1 MTTDDL
7 QDYCMQI
14 KRDYSQPFFSTRRRR
29 RTGTRFLFV
38 YGLLLG
44 GFLVFVSSQFDRLQL
59 AALDVV
65 GMAPTPSPYAS
76 TWAQQGYD
84 LYAQGKVVEAAEA
97 FKQAVNQQP
106 NNINYLYEYGKTLIE
121 LDREADQ
128 RAGRTLSDAEIAL
141 EIGNQAIEAAP
152 QDVRGY
158 ALKAKAL
165 VWTGDSASAIP
176 IALQGRELD
185 PLFAPIYSALA
196 RAYTIIGR
204 YQQGLDNGEEA
215 VRLDP
220 MDADTHRSYAISLI
234 FVGLRD
240 EAIQQLE
247 DAVNINPNLTGPY
260 FELAGQYNA
269 ANMTEEAVATYEKIL
284 TIDPFEAKAM
294 LRMCEVFFK
303 VGEARQA
310 EGYCDDALQVNPNYK
325 EAYRQLGMVNYSRR
339 NYEGSIDNFE
349 KCEELESDEIQCY
362 YLRGLAH
369 YYLADG
375 KNEHC
380 DFAWIYLNE
389 SNRRVVEEMG
399 VAGNENIIADIQR
412 GLQLTLDLCP
422 QYSGVGLPTAAAP
435 TAIPPTPLGGL
446 GG

>member
-1 MTTDDL
+1 
-7 QDYCMQI
+7 MQI

-29 RTGTRFLFV
+29 RTGTRFIFM

-44 GFLVFVSSQFDRLQL
+44 GFLIFVSAQFDRLQL

-65 GMAPTPSPYAS
+65 GMAPTPSPFAS

-84 LYAQGKVVEAAEA
+84 LYSRGKVVEAADA

-106 NNINYLYEYGKTLIE
+106 DNVNYLYEYGKVLLE
-121 LDREADQ
+121 LDRDADEL
-128 RAGRTLSDAEIAL
+128 AGRPIDDDEIAL
-141 EIGNQAIEAAP
+141 TIGDQAIEAAP

-176 IALQGRELD
+176 IALQGREID

-196 RAYTIIGR
+196 IAYTTIGR
-204 YQQGLDNGEEA
+204 YQQGLDNGEKA
-215 VRLDP
+215 VEIDP
-220 MDADTHRSYAISLI
+220 MDADTHRSFAISLI
-234 FVGLRD
+234 YVGLRE

-284 TIDPFEAKAM
+284 TINPFEARAM

-339 NYEGSIDNFE
+339 NYEGAILNFNSCVDLKSE
-349 KCEELESDEIQCY
+349 EIQCY

-369 YYLADG
+369 FYLADG

-380 DFAWIYLNE
+380 DFAWNDLKLSLDMVQE
-389 SNRRVVEEMG
+389 L
-399 VAGNENIIADIQR
+399 AGSENILADIQR
-412 GLQLTLDLCP
+412 GLELTSQVCP
-422 QYSGVGLPTAAAP
+422 QYNGLGIPTLAP
-435 TAIPPTPLGGL
+435 PTEIPATPLGGL

>member
-1 MTTDDL
+1 
-7 QDYCMQI
+7 MQI

-29 RTGTRFLFV
+29 RTGTRFLFM

-44 GFLVFVSSQFDRLQL
+44 GFLLFVSAQFDRLQL

-84 LYAQGKVVEAAEA
+84 LYAQGKVVEAGET

-106 NNINYLYEYGKTLIE
+106 DNVNYLYEYGKVLLE
-121 LDREADQ
+121 LDREADEL
-128 RAGRTLSDAEIAL
+128 AGRPFSDGELAL
-141 EIGNQAIEAAP
+141 EIGDQAIEAAP

-165 VWTGDSASAIP
+165 VWTGDAASAIP
-176 IALQGRELD
+176 IALQGREID

-196 RAYTIIGR
+196 VAYTNIGR
-204 YQQGLDNGEEA
+204 YQQGLDNGAEA
-215 VRLDP
+215 VSLDA
-220 MDADTHRSYAISLI
+220 MDADAHRSYAISLI
-234 FVGLRD
+234 FVGLRE
-240 EAIQQLE
+240 EAIQELE

-269 ANMTEEAVATYEKIL
+269 GNMTEEAVATYEKIL
-284 TIDPFEAKAM
+284 TINPFEAKAM
-294 LRMCEVFFK
+294 LRLCEVFFK

-339 NYEGSIDNFE
+339 NYEGSIDNFD
-349 KCEELESDEIQCY
+349 KCEQLGSDEIQCY

-380 DFAWIYLNE
+380 QFAWEDLNE

-399 VAGNENIIADIQR
+399 VSGNENIMADIQR

-422 QYSGVGLPTAAAP
+422 QYSGMGLPTAAAP
-435 TAIPPTPLGGL
+435 TEIPPTPLGGL